1 MPIGF
6 FLFGALAFLAVYF
19 GIASNIA
26 RDRAWRVGTLCVLVP
41 AVVGSSY
48 LLVLYIN
55 NGIGRGV
62 FPLAIVIVLGLGGP
76 VSLYGAGLL
85 IRAISSPR

>member
-26 RDRAWRVGTLCVLVP
+26 RDRAWRVGTLCILVP